1 MRDKDTRL
9 IFEAYNEPSKGEL
22 AQNRIMQQDI
32 EEELSEEER
41 KRAEEVYAIGLADRE
56 QGNKQK
62 PSISTFGLY
71 SDYYNRGFYGMPFEA
86 EPRSKE
92 EDDELFAKAWGDN
105 IAAKYERDSRTGR

>member
-1 MRDKDTRL
+1 MSYAFNTGYH
-9 IFEAYNEPSKGEL
+9 EAK
-22 AQNRIMQQDI
+22 
-32 EEELSEEER
+32 
-41 KRAEEVYAIGLADRE
+41 KKAEEAYAIGQGDRE

-71 SDYYNRGFYGMPFEA
+71 SDYYNRGFYDMPFEA

-92 EDDELFAKAWGDN
+92 EDDELFAKAWGDD